1 MRLFESSTYDG
12 IPYEELAEIKNLRKT
27 TPGLYAEQDAVD
39 HIFSEADETT
49 GFGNLPLIVLSAGRL
64 PGGLPAEITA
74 EVLSRFLRVR
84 EELQTDLVALSIK
97 SEQRT
102 CADAGH
108 YIHYARPDVVIQAIL
123 DVLAAT
129 REPGG
134 QN

>member
-102 CADAGH
+102 CAGT
-108 YIHYARPDVVIQAIL
+108 IFTTRVRMPSSKQFLMFWRPLGSPADK
-123 DVLAAT
+123 
-129 REPGG
+129 
-134 QN
+134 NN